1 MKFGPRDFAKL
12 RNSLLVLVLMSALG
26 IAAVIYSRTMTTDA
40 QQLFAREQSSRQEI
54 DGKLRRVRNEEN
66 EIRQKAE
73 LFSQLQARGV
83 IGEES
88 RLDWVELLRAIRE
101 RHGLI
106 EVHYELSPRHALDKT
121 PVGALGLY
129 VSTMK
134 LSARLLHEEDLIRL
148 LDDLRHGARALI
160 QIRRC
165 DVSRLPRTDNAQR
178 GNLQAECV
186 IDWITL
192 SQATD
197 QAKGSSP

>member
-12 RNSLLVLVLMSALG
+12 RNSLLILELMSALG
-26 IAAVIYSRTMTTDA
+26 IAAVIYSRTMTSDA
-40 QQLFAREQSSRQEI
+40 QQLFAKEQSSRQEI
-54 DGKLRRVRNEEN
+54 DGKLQRVRSEEN

-73 LFSQLQARGV
+73 LFSQLQAHGV
-83 IGEES
+83 IGDES
-88 RLDWVELLRAIRE
+88 RLDWVELLRAIRD

-121 PVGALGLY
+121 PTGALGLY
-129 VSTMK
+129 ASTMK
-134 LSARLLHEEDLIRL
+134 LSVRLLHEEDLIRL
-148 LDDLRHGARALI
+148 LDDLRRDARALI
-160 QIRRC
+160 QVRRC

-192 SQATD
+192 SKTD
-197 QAKGSSP
+197 QAKGNTP

>member
-12 RNSLLVLVLMSALG
+12 RNSLLLLALMSALG
-26 IAAVIYSRTMTTDA
+26 IAAAIYSRTMTTDA
-40 QQLFAREQSSRQEI
+40 QGLFAREQSRRQEI
-54 DGKLRRVRNEEN
+54 DGKLQRVRSEEN

-88 RLDWVELLRAIRE
+88 RLDWVELLRSIRE

-106 EVHYELSPRHALDKT
+106 EVHYEFSPRRALDKA
-121 PVGALGLY
+121 PAGALGLY
-129 VSTMK
+129 ASTMK
-134 LSARLLHEEDLIRL
+134 LNVRLLHEEDLIRL
-148 LDDLRHGARALI
+148 LDDLRRNARALI
-160 QIRRC
+160 QVRRC
-165 DVSRLPRTDNAQR
+165 DVTRLPRTDNALR

-192 SQATD
+192 SKTD
-197 QAKGSSP
+197 QAKGTTP